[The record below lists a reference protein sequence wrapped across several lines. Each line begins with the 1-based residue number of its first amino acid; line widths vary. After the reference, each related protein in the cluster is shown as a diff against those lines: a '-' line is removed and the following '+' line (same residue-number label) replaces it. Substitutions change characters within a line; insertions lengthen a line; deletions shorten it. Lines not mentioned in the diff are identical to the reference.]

1 MAQCPACGVDVEPD
15 ATECPVCGV
24 QLAGATASF
33 VPVGSEAQKPAS
45 EAVECVDGP
54 VLVVRKGPQ
63 PGERFFI
70 DRERLSIGRDPE
82 SDIFLND
89 MTVSRLHAVVEMH
102 GNVVKVDDAGSLNG
116 TYVNGVLVDS
126 AELSHG
132 DTVQIGTFQMLYLC
146 DAEAARS

>member
-89 MTVSRLHAVVEMH
+89 ITVSRAHAVIECEAD
-102 GNVVKVDDAGSLNG
+102 VVSVKDAGSLNG
-116 TYVNGVLVDS
+116 TYVNGEVVDS
-126 AELSHG
+126 TVLSSG
-132 DTVQIGTFQMLYLC
+132 DVVQIGTFQMLFISGPGAL
-146 DAEAARS
+146 